1 MFNFS
6 ERTMGEKVVMIG
18 AGVLVAGNTVMN
30 TVNAIKIRNVKKRV
44 TVVEN
49 QIAALDNRLNAIE
62 AAKSASSQAA
72 QQQIPPQQ
80 GGQQ

>member
-30 TVNAIKIRNVKKRV
+30 TVNAVKIRNVKKRV
-44 TVVEN
+44 VIVEN
-49 QIAALDNRLNAIE
+49 QIAALNSRLNTIE
-62 AAKSASSQAA
+62 AKSSQAA
-72 QQQIPPQQ
+72 QQ